1 MPGMQNNSG
10 QHSTVTDIIY
20 TRNEVCSL
28 CRITVTTL
36 SSYIEHGLID
46 EVSDDTSHFQQMHVV
61 RILKASRL
69 QRELELD
76 VAHLALVIDLFDTIE
91 SQRRELEVLRKLVV

>member
-1 MPGMQNNSG
+1 MQGMHNDG
-10 QHSTVTDIIY
+10 ERDAPEADIVY
-20 TRNEVCSL
+20 TPSEVCTL

-46 EVSDDTSHFQQMHVV
+46 EMSDASSHFHRAHVI
-61 RILKASRL
+61 RILKAIRL

-76 VAHLALVIDLFDTIE
+76 IAHLALVIDLLDTIDA
-91 SQRRELEVLRKLVV
+91 QRRELDVLRKLVV

>member
-1 MPGMQNNSG
+1 MQGMQNDSG
-10 QHSTVTDIIY
+10 RDGPEADILY
-20 TRNEVCSL
+20 TSSEVCTL

-46 EVSDDTSHFQQMHVV
+46 ELSDAESQFQQIHVI
-61 RILKASRL
+61 RILKANRL

-76 VAHLALVIDLFDTIE
+76 IAHLALVIDLLDTIE
-91 SQRRELEVLRKLVV
+91 TQRRELDVLRKLVV

>member
-1 MPGMQNNSG
+1 MQGTQNGSG
-10 QHSTVTDIIY
+10 RDVPVADILY
-20 TRNEVCSL
+20 TSSEVCSL

-46 EVSDDTSHFQQMHVV
+46 EMPDAQSKFRQTHVI
-61 RILKASRL
+61 RILKATRL

-76 VAHLALVIDLFDTIE
+76 VTHLALVIDLLDIIE
-91 SQRRELEVLRKLVV
+91 TQRRELDVLRKLVV

>member
-1 MPGMQNNSG
+1 MQGMHNGSERDAPEA
-10 QHSTVTDIIY
+10 DIVY
-20 TRNEVCSL
+20 TPSEVCTL

-46 EVSDDTSHFQQMHVV
+46 EMSDAPSHFHQAHVI
-61 RILKASRL
+61 RILKAMRL

-76 VAHLALVIDLFDTIE
+76 IAHLALVIDLLDTIE
-91 SQRRELEVLRKLVV
+91 AQRRELDVLRKLVV

>member
-1 MPGMQNNSG
+1 MQGTHDDGGRHAPGA
-10 QHSTVTDIIY
+10 DIYY
-20 TRNEVCSL
+20 TSSEVCTL

-46 EVSDDTSHFQQMHVV
+46 EMSDDQSHFQQVHVI
-61 RILKASRL
+61 RILKANRL

-76 VAHLALVIDLFDTIE
+76 IAHLALVIDLLDTIE
-91 SQRRELEVLRKLVV
+91 TQRRELDVLRELMV

>member
-1 MPGMQNNSG
+1 MQGMQDDSG
-10 QHSTVTDIIY
+10 RDAPEADISY
-20 TRNEVCSL
+20 TPSEVCTL

-46 EVSDDTSHFQQMHVV
+46 EISDDRSHFQQIHVI
-61 RILKASRL
+61 RILKATRL

-76 VAHLALVIDLFDTIE
+76 IAHLALVIDLLDTIDT
-91 SQRRELEVLRKLVV
+91 QRRELDVLRELIV

>member
-1 MPGMQNNSG
+1 MPGMHNDSG
-10 QHSTVTDIIY
+10 RDAPAADILY
-20 TRNEVCSL
+20 TPSEVCTL

-46 EVSDDTSHFQQMHVV
+46 EMSDAQSHFQQVHVI
-61 RILKASRL
+61 RILKANRL

-76 VAHLALVIDLFDTIE
+76 IAHLALVIDLLDTIE
-91 SQRRELEVLRKLVV
+91 TQRRELDFLRKLVV

>member
-1 MPGMQNNSG
+1 MQGVQNDSG
-10 QHSTVTDIIY
+10 RDAPEADILY
-20 TRNEVCSL
+20 TSSEVCTL

-46 EVSDDTSHFQQMHVV
+46 EMTDAQSDFQQAHVV
-61 RILKASRL
+61 RILKAKRL

-76 VAHLALVIDLFDTIE
+76 IAHLALVIDLLDTIE
-91 SQRRELEVLRKLVV
+91 TQRRELDLLRKLVV

>member
-1 MPGMQNNSG
+1 MQGMQNDRG
-10 QHSTVTDIIY
+10 RDAPGAEILY
-20 TRNEVCSL
+20 TPSEVCTL

-46 EVSDDTSHFQQMHVV
+46 EISGAESRFQQVHVI
-61 RILKASRL
+61 RILKANRL

-76 VAHLALVIDLFDTIE
+76 IAHLALVIDLLDTIE
-91 SQRRELEVLRKLVV
+91 TQQRELDVLRKLLV

>member
-1 MPGMQNNSG
+1 MQGTQNDSG
-10 QHSTVTDIIY
+10 RHAPEEDIVY
-20 TRNEVCSL
+20 TSSEVCTL

-46 EVSDDTSHFQQMHVV
+46 ELFDAHSHFQQIHVI
-61 RILKASRL
+61 RILKANRL

-76 VAHLALVIDLFDTIE
+76 IAHLALVIDLLDTIE
-91 SQRRELEVLRKLVV
+91 TQRRELDVLRELMV